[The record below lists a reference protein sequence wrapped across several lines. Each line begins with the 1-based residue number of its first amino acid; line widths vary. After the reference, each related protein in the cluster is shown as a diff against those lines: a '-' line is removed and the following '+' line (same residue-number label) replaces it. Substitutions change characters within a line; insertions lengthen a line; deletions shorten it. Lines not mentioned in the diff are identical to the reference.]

1 MVGTGRVAIPLSV
14 GPHRPLS
21 VLKKMLSSGPEIGRK
36 RKESLST
43 GRVVGKWPESGW
55 KIGRKVAEKWLE
67 EWPKKW
73 VPSGENCS
81 DGLGECIVEGAGV
94 DCDLSRIHE

>member
-1 MVGTGRVAIPLSV
+1 
-14 GPHRPLS
+14 LS
-21 VLKKMLSSGPEIGRK
+21 VLKKMRVPGRK
-36 RKESLST
+36 LAESGRIIEYLL
-43 GRVVGKWPESGW
+43 RVVRKWPESGR

-94 DCDLSRIHE
+94 DCDFSRIHE